1 MEIAKFR
8 CRVAYDGTPYSGFQL
23 QIGKPT
29 VQEELEQAIERIT
42 RQPTRV
48 VPAGRTDAGVH
59 ATGQVIHFR
68 SEWRHPPAALE
79 RGMNAV
85 LPHTIAVAGME
96 HAEADFHARYS
107 AVSRQYRYA
116 ILNSA
121 TRSPIQHRFALHR
134 SGPLDTDA
142 MHTGLQCLVG
152 TYDFA
157 AFTAGEEPG
166 ASTVRNVTDAAC
178 ERRGDMVHVTV
189 EANAFLR
196 HMMRRIIGTALEI
209 GDGRQPTGHMKRV
222 LSSKCK
228 ALAGPTAP
236 AKGLFL
242 IRVAYPDTLGLETSK
257 EDQLT

>member
-1 MEIAKFR
+1 M
-8 CRVAYDGTPYSGFQL
+8 AYDGTPYSGFQL
-23 QIGKPT
+23 QVGKPT
-29 VQEELEQAIERIT
+29 VQEELEKAIERIT
-42 RQPTRV
+42 RHPTRV

-68 SEWRHPPAALE
+68 TAWSHPPAALE

-85 LPHTIAVAGME
+85 LPDAIAVAGMDY
-96 HAEADFHARYS
+96 AGAGFHARYS
-107 AVSRQYRYA
+107 AVSRLYRYA
-116 ILNSA
+116 ILNCA

-134 SGPLDTDA
+134 SRPLDADA
-142 MHTGLQCLVG
+142 MHTGLQSLAG
-152 TYDFA
+152 THDFR
-157 AFTAGEEPG
+157 AFTAGEDPD
-166 ASTVRNVTDAAC
+166 ASSVRNVTDVTC
-178 ERRGDMVHVTV
+178 RRSGDMVLVTV

-196 HMMRRIIGTALEI
+196 HMMRRIVGTALEI
-209 GDGRQPTGHMKRV
+209 GDGRQPTEYMERV

-242 IRVAYPDTLGLETSK
+242 IRVTYPETLGLETMN